1 MGITPIISSKINVE
15 NDSMVVNSGNMN
27 AYLIPNEKGLIFMNK
42 HSKMGIQLLKSDK
55 LELSDDTKNAINSL
69 AQKEKSLKEFNDN
82 LGKWQMGNFVDDFGD
97 KTGEGFPF
105 VFVHGEHENS
115 SVIKSDVYVK
125 TSISGE
131 SLYFQVFNTSMT
143 MKETFPDKEF
153 GTVKIKFP
161 NGEVKEEEFFFSNNT
176 ALESPANKNRLIR
189 NYLMKDSGELKILI
203 DLSTASRFYSDKYQF
218 SISGANLPE
227 ILSKLNK

>member
-1 MGITPIISSKINVE
+1 
-15 NDSMVVNSGNMN
+15 
-27 AYLIPNEKGLIFMNK
+27 
-42 HSKMGIQLLKSDK
+42 
-55 LELSDDTKNAINSL
+55 
-69 AQKEKSLKEFNDN
+69 
-82 LGKWQMGNFVDDFGD
+82 
-97 KTGEGFPF
+97 
-105 VFVHGEHENS
+105 
-115 SVIKSDVYVK
+115 
-125 TSISGE
+125 
-131 SLYFQVFNTSMT
+131 

>member
-1 MGITPIISSKINVE
+1 
-15 NDSMVVNSGNMN
+15 
-27 AYLIPNEKGLIFMNK
+27 
-42 HSKMGIQLLKSDK
+42 
-55 LELSDDTKNAINSL
+55 
-69 AQKEKSLKEFNDN
+69 
-82 LGKWQMGNFVDDFGD
+82 MGNFVDDFGD

-203 DLSTASRFYSDKYQF
+203 DLTNYTGNHDLLTKPLLYYSILYD
-218 SISGANLPE
+218 E
-227 ILSKLNK
+227 IHIKSEDQTLIKFI